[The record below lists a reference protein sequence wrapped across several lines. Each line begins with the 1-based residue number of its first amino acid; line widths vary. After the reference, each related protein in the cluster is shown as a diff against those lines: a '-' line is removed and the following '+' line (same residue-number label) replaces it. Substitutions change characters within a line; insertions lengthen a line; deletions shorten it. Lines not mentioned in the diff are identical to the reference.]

1 MKTVKVVAAI
11 ICDNI
16 KEKNKIFA
24 TARGYGELKG
34 GWEFPGGKVEPG
46 ETPQQALVREIM
58 EELDTEIKVGELVD
72 TIEFDYPTF
81 HLSMDCFWAE
91 VTKGHLELKEAEAAK
106 WLTKDQLD
114 SVAWL
119 PADVTLIDKIRRYM
133 IYVTGD
139 IHGDQILWD
148 ACISNFLKEGDNI
161 IVLGDFG
168 IGFFDGRYWPEEMFY
183 DYLAEQKY
191 TVLFIDGNHEN
202 FEKLNS
208 FPVDQWHG
216 GRVQF
221 IRSNVIHLMRG
232 EIYDIDGKKIF
243 CFGGG
248 YSLDKDYRV
257 PGRTW
262 WPQEMPDDG
271 EYRNATK
278 NLEECGFTVDYI
290 LTHTAPADTV
300 EYMSRL
306 NLGIKNSVVEEF
318 PLTSYF
324 QWIVETVRYDKWFFG
339 HFHIDAEIWR
349 NQYAVLDSIRELHT
363 GELIKNRC

>member
-1 MKTVKVVAAI
+1 
-11 ICDNI
+11 
-16 KEKNKIFA
+16 
-24 TARGYGELKG
+24 
-34 GWEFPGGKVEPG
+34 
-46 ETPQQALVREIM
+46 
-58 EELDTEIKVGELVD
+58 
-72 TIEFDYPTF
+72 
-81 HLSMDCFWAE
+81 
-91 VTKGHLELKEAEAAK
+91 
-106 WLTKDQLD
+106 
-114 SVAWL
+114 
-119 PADVTLIDKIRRYM
+119 M

-168 IGFFDGRYWPEEMFY
+168 IGFFDGRYWTEEMFY

-191 TVLFIDGNHEN
+191 TVLFVDGNHEN

-248 YSLDKDYRV
+248 THWTRLSCS
-257 PGRTW
+257 GRTW

-318 PLTSYF
+318 PMTSYL

-339 HFHIDAEIWR
+339 HFHIDSEIWR

>member
-1 MKTVKVVAAI
+1 
-11 ICDNI
+11 
-16 KEKNKIFA
+16 
-24 TARGYGELKG
+24 
-34 GWEFPGGKVEPG
+34 
-46 ETPQQALVREIM
+46 
-58 EELDTEIKVGELVD
+58 
-72 TIEFDYPTF
+72 
-81 HLSMDCFWAE
+81 
-91 VTKGHLELKEAEAAK
+91 
-106 WLTKDQLD
+106 
-114 SVAWL
+114 
-119 PADVTLIDKIRRYM
+119 M

-168 IGFFDGRYWPEEMFY
+168 IGFFDGRYWTEEMFY

-191 TVLFIDGNHEN
+191 TVLFVDGNHEN

-290 LTHTAPADTV
+290 LTHTAPADL
-300 EYMSRL
+300 SL
-306 NLGIKNSVVEEF
+306 I
-318 PLTSYF
+318 
-324 QWIVETVRYDKWFFG
+324 
-339 HFHIDAEIWR
+339 HISEPTR
-349 NQYAVLDSIRELHT
+349 H
-363 GELIKNRC
+363 

>member
-1 MKTVKVVAAI
+1 M
-11 ICDNI
+11 
-16 KEKNKIFA
+16 
-24 TARGYGELKG
+24 
-34 GWEFPGGKVEPG
+34 
-46 ETPQQALVREIM
+46 
-58 EELDTEIKVGELVD
+58 
-72 TIEFDYPTF
+72 
-81 HLSMDCFWAE
+81 
-91 VTKGHLELKEAEAAK
+91 
-106 WLTKDQLD
+106 
-114 SVAWL
+114 
-119 PADVTLIDKIRRYM
+119 
-133 IYVTGD
+133 
-139 IHGDQILWD
+139 
-148 ACISNFLKEGDNI
+148 
-161 IVLGDFG
+161 
-168 IGFFDGRYWPEEMFY
+168 
-183 DYLAEQKY
+183 
-191 TVLFIDGNHEN
+191 
-202 FEKLNS
+202 
-208 FPVDQWHG
+208 
-216 GRVQF
+216 
-221 IRSNVIHLMRG
+221 IHLMRG

-318 PLTSYF
+318 PLTSYL